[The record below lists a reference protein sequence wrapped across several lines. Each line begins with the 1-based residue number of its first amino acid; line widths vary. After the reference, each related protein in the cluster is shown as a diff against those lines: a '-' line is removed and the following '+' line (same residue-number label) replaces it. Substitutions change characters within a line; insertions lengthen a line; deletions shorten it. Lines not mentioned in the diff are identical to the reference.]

1 MKWSR
6 HLATEPLSF
15 FRELWHPPWS
25 QFQLLVGSVMSH
37 ALKFQHFGCGLY
49 HQVIMLR
56 LLTYWHL
63 YLVGLVVPQTTSS
76 LFDER
81 HGIHLRCSHLSTWFA
96 RWALPRC
103 SLAAF
108 KRSSWDI
115 WEYSWCSAA
124 IGWWNIWIDR
134 APLLECMCSS
144 NTRMDAGQKTI
155 SWLPRQ
161 QWLVVNQHTQP
172 QIRNSAW
179 VEQACSHGWTCSYQL
194 PSTTINLHHI
204 PSK

>member
-1 MKWSR
+1 M
-6 HLATEPLSF
+6 LSSF
-15 FRELWHPPWS
+15 S
-25 QFQLLVGSVMSH
+25 TLVAGFTTRSSCS
-37 ALKFQHFGCGLY
+37 ACWPTD
-49 HQVIMLR
+49 II
-56 LLTYWHL
+56 WHL

-76 LFDER
+76 LFARRTAWDP
-81 HGIHLRCSHLSTWFA
+81 HLRCSYLSSWFA

-124 IGWWNIWIDR
+124 IGLWNIWIDR

-144 NTRMDAGQKTI
+144 NIRMDAGQKTI

-161 QWLVVNQHTQP
+161 QMSAMTGGKSAHAATDQEQRLSRTSIFTWLDL
-172 QIRNSAW
+172 
-179 VEQACSHGWTCSYQL
+179 QL
-194 PSTTINLHHI
+194 SNTINLHHI